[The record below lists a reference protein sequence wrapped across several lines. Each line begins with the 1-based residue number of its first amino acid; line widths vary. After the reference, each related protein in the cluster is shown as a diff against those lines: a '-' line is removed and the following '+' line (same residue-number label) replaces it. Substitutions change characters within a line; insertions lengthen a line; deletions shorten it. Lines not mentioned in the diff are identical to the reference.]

1 MVVDWQHPVD
11 RPGVSATDRNCPVA
25 AADRTVA
32 AVVAEDTDR
41 CHTLGT
47 DRRLPVERNP
57 VPEVLTV
64 LHRIPVVRTGDTLV
78 Y

>member
-25 AADRTVA
+25 VADRTVA
-32 AVVAEDTDR
+32 AVVVEDTDR
-41 CHTLGT
+41 SHTLGT

-57 VPEVLTV
+57 VPEVLTF